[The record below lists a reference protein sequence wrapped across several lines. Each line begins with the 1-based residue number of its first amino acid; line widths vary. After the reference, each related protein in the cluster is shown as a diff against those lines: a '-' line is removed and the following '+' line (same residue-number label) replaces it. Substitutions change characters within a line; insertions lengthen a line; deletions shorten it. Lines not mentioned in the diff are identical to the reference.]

1 MINVRVGGASDVG
14 RVRTKNEDSWFTDDN
29 VFAVADGMGGH
40 QGGEVA
46 SQSAVEVLQ
55 AEITEPTAAALV
67 DAAHAANDAIFTKA
81 ETQPHLRG
89 MGTTLCAMAIV
100 TDDDGEDELAVINV
114 GDSRLYQFRDN
125 TLTQVTR
132 DHSLVEDM
140 RASGQITEA
149 EAAVHPHRNI
159 VTRALGISPTVD
171 IDEFVVVPRTDDR
184 YVIASDGLFNEVS
197 ADQISATLRRLVDP
211 QDTAAEL
218 VRLANV
224 GGGRD
229 NITCVIVDVVD
240 DGGRADR
247 AAEAGVAPIRSR
259 PRRAD
264 HRDVAGFTSASK
276 SNDSVTMHHDT
287 VANEMSREA
296 APEKSRKERIRK
308 GRIRKEAST
317 DAEQPRLRRSTWRT
331 MGFVVLLVAVVA
343 VAVVAIGWYSRGTYY
358 IGFDKADQVTI
369 FKGRPTSFLWFD
381 ATVEKRTGIYKAQVP
396 PLNVDAVA
404 KGKQFGSVAEAKKYL
419 VSMRT
424 LICSNLRN
432 GGKTTAVPGAPTT
445 TIPAQ
450 CAADFTPTTTTTV
463 PSTTAAPTTKP

>member
-46 SQSAVEVLQ
+46 SQTAVEVLQ
-55 AEITEPTAAALV
+55 AQVTEPTSAALIT
-67 DAAHAANDAIFTKA
+67 AAHAANEAIFAKA
-81 ETQPHLRG
+81 EGQPNLRG

-114 GDSRLYQFRDN
+114 GDSRLYQFRDD

-184 YVIASDGLFNEVS
+184 YVLSSDGLFNEVS
-197 ADQISATLRRLVDP
+197 ADQISATLRRLADP
-211 QDTAAEL
+211 QDAAAEL

-229 NITCVIVDVVD
+229 NITCVVVDVVD

-264 HRDVAGFTSASK
+264 HRDVAGFTSAAK
-276 SNDSVTMHHDT
+276 SNDAVTMHHDT
-287 VANEMSREA
+287 VATEMSRDV
-296 APEKSRKERIRK
+296 APDKSRRGKSRK
-308 GRIRKEAST
+308 AV
-317 DAEQPRLRRSTWRT
+317 DPDPEQPRLRRATWRT

-343 VAVVAIGWYSRGTYY
+343 VVVVAIGWYSRGTYY
-358 IGFDKADQVTI
+358 VGFDKADQVTI
-369 FKGRPTSFLWFD
+369 YKGRPTSFLWFD
-381 ATVEKRTGIYKAQVP
+381 ATVERRTGIYKAQVP
-396 PLNVDAVA
+396 ALNTDAVA
-404 KGKQFGSVAEAKKYL
+404 KGKQVGSLAEADKYL
-419 VSMRT
+419 SSMRT

-432 GGKTTAVPGAPTT
+432 GGKPGAVPGAPTT
-445 TIPAQ
+445 TIPAK
-450 CAADFTPTTTTTV
+450 CAADFAPTTTTTV
-463 PSTTAAPTTKP
+463 PATTATPTTKP